1 MEKVGIGVIK
11 SSIGVVFM
19 LFGCALEVEG
29 QGLVI
34 NEIMATAS
42 EGRADYVEVYNGGDA
57 PVDAGELI
65 VAYWTKS
72 GRKRTARLC
81 EGSYLLAAGGYVVAT
96 KDVEAVGRL
105 FTVVDEGAVVECGKF
120 PVLAKEGVVAIMDAD
135 SVVIDSVAYREGWH
149 HPLQKEH
156 RDVSLER
163 IDVRGGSNDASNWTS
178 ALESA
183 GYATPGGRNSVARE
197 GEVSG
202 VGRLRVSLGSEVICP
217 RGDGVGLPSVLEVEV
232 WSGGDVSGVSMSVY
246 DGEGRLVARPVR
258 NRAVGSGR
266 EVLVWD
272 GRGEDGVVV
281 GARSYVV
288 VVEVWES
295 GGGSGV
301 RSGVVTVVE

>member
-1 MEKVGIGVIK
+1 
-11 SSIGVVFM
+11 M
-19 LFGCALEVEG
+19 LFWCSLSVEG
-29 QGLVI
+29 QGVVI

-42 EGRADYVEVYNGGDA
+42 EGRADFVEVYNGGGVS
-57 PVDAGELI
+57 VDAGELI
-65 VAYWTKS
+65 VAYWAKS
-72 GRKRTARLC
+72 GRRRTARLC
-81 EGSYLLAAGGYVVAT
+81 EGSYLMAAGGYVVVT
-96 KDVEAVGRL
+96 RDGEAVSRL
-105 FTVVDEGAVVECGKF
+105 FTVEDEGAVVECGRF

-135 SVVIDSVAYREGWH
+135 SVVLDSVAYREGWH

-156 RDVSLER
+156 KDVSLER
-163 IDVRGGSNDASNWTS
+163 IDVLGGSNDASNWTS

-183 GYATPGGRNSVARE
+183 GYATPGGRNSVARD
-197 GEVSG
+197 GDV
-202 VGRLRVSLGSEVICP
+202 VGAGMLRVSLGSEVICP
-217 RGDGVGLPSVLEVEV
+217 RGDGVGLPSVLEVGV

-281 GARSYVV
+281 RARSYVV
-288 VVEVWES
+288 VVEAWES

-301 RSGVVTVVE
+301 RRGVVTVVE